1 MSNKN
6 IQTMF
11 KKLKEQAFEIALK
24 TFAAIGNLGKAA
36 RDLKV
41 RVKVQN
47 LVETHDDLRKLSILA
62 EKTWLE
68 LFAEK
73 KRCQVG
79 GFPINTEVDIIFTI
93 KSVEKGLSI
102 EVQSKYIKKETSTE
116 EGNSTFTEFVDD
128 ANKIIDEVLGR
139 DRSMIIEKSIIS
151 QGKNRQIIILNEFFK
166 KKLSRIFFAVLVK
179 KFTTEVKNLPTS

>member
-1 MSNKN
+1 
-6 IQTMF
+6 MF

-41 RVKVQN
+41 SVKIQN
-47 LVETHDDLRKLSILA
+47 LVETQDDMRKLSLLV

-68 LFAEK
+68 LFTEK
-73 KRCQVG
+73 KRCQIT
-79 GFPINTEVDIIFTI
+79 GFPINVEVDLIFTI

-102 EVQSKYIKKETSTE
+102 EVQSKYIKKETSTD
-116 EGNSTFTEFVDD
+116 EGSIFTEFVDD

-166 KKLSRIFFAVLVK
+166 KKISRIFFAVLVK
-179 KFTTEVKNLPTS
+179 KITTEVKNLPTS

>member
-1 MSNKN
+1 
-6 IQTMF
+6 MF

-41 RVKVQN
+41 SVKIQN
-47 LVETHDDLRKLSILA
+47 LVETQDDMRKLSLLA

-68 LFAEK
+68 LFTEK
-73 KRCQVG
+73 KRCQVT
-79 GFPINTEVDIIFTI
+79 GFPINAEDLIFTI
-93 KSVEKGLSI
+93 KSVEKGISL
-102 EVQSKYIKKETSTE
+102 EVQSKYIKKETSTD

-128 ANKIIDEVLGR
+128 ANKTIDEVLGR